1 MSDILLSR
9 QFIFFIYPAPPVGG
23 SEENQLAS
31 APWRIGVK
39 KIYFLNVVKILGTT
53 YYNQ

>member
-9 QFIFFIYPAPPVGG
+9 QFIFFIYPAPKG
-23 SEENQLAS
+23 SEENQLA
-31 APWRIGVK
+31 PFRDGVK

-53 YYNQ
+53 FDNQ